1 MKRKLMTTIVLCAA
15 LVSGCATT
23 PSGDVGLTTQG
34 KNALGTAVG
43 AGLGG
48 YLGSKI
54 GEGSSKTAATVGG
67 TIIGGAIGSVLTTPA
82 VTDNY
87 YYGTPAQTYG
97 QPAAQ
102 TTQPQL

>member
-1 MKRKLMTTIVLCAA
+1 MIITLLCAA

-23 PSGDVGLTTQG
+23 PSGNVGLTSQG

-54 GEGSSKTAATVGG
+54 GEGGSRTVATVSG
-67 TIIGGAIGSVLTTPA
+67 TIIGGAIGNALTTPA
-82 VTDNY
+82 VTNDHY
-87 YYGTPAQTYG
+87 YTAPTQTYG
-97 QPAAQ
+97 QSAPHTA
-102 TTQPQL
+102 TPQP